1 MIFIVIK
8 IKNMSL
14 LDKYNEGIKNK
25 LSNIGD
31 STSKFLNNVF
41 KKNDSKINQAKN
53 SRLSPKVNSSLDSAK
68 VAKNFNSIKIQ

>member
-41 KKNDSKINQAKN
+41 KKNDSKVDQAKN
-53 SRLSPKVNSSLDSAK
+53 SMLSPKVDSPLDSAK